1 MLLEWTGIS
10 SNLGAIDQVMFSI
23 FRQSGPGFNR
33 GCITSTIMIVSVIV
47 KLSYSCIEIFAHLLP
62 TIDIIYKKVKCS
74 SVQNVSS

>member
-33 GCITSTIMIVSVIV
+33 GCITTTIMIVSV
-47 KLSYSCIEIFAHLLP
+47 SYSCIEIFAHLLP

>member
-23 FRQSGPGFNR
+23 FGQSGPGFNR
-33 GCITSTIMIVSVIV
+33 GCITTTIMIVSV
-47 KLSYSCIEIFAHLLP
+47 SYSCIEIFAHLLP